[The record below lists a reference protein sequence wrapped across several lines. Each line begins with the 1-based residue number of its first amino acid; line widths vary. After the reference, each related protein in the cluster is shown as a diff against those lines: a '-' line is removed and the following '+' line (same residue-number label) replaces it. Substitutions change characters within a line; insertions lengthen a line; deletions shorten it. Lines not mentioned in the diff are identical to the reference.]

1 MEIKLTEQEVLLLR
15 MIITRYENELETLI
29 ANNTYPEKYAYINS
43 ETALEAVRALHHKIA
58 LAELET
64 YYAEKWGVD
73 INE

>member
-1 MEIKLTEQEVLLLR
+1 MEIKLTESEVLLLR
-15 MIITRYENELETLI
+15 MIVFRYQNELEKQI
-29 ANNTYPEKYAYINS
+29 ENNTYPEKYAYINS
-43 ETALEAVRALHHKIA
+43 ETALEAVNTLYHKIV